1 MTRCKLPLLPLVL
14 FCSCLL
20 PAQTVHSFEG
30 MDAGGLPNPRSTIDP
45 NGAIGTKQYMEW
57 VNGYYQ
63 AYNKTTFAKVWS
75 SAQAISNLKWGAGAP
90 NCSGLGVDTVVLFD
104 RLASRWVIGGHS
116 PAVNGHYY
124 SCVAVSNTDDLTASN
139 FTWYTYQFDL
149 SSCIGTNTQGKLY
162 YPDYTKLSTWLD
174 GYYGSIDLE
183 DPSHGYQEIGIVAF
197 VLDRTNMLN
206 NATANPLQCFR
217 NTSSG
222 GAVYLAHSLE
232 PADIDGTTPPPVGRD
247 EFFVSIQNPP
257 DDGHS
262 TTSDTMNL
270 WDFHT
275 NWANPSNSTFT
286 QSSLS
291 VPTYTPGCYNV
302 SNVPFT
308 FCVPEP
314 SYNGGQVH
322 NHIDS
327 VGDRIMWRL
336 GYRNFGTYESFLGSQ
351 TIQVGSGG
359 GLGKKQTGIS
369 WFELRGNGSGTPT
382 VFQTGIVNPDNVL
395 YRFMPSIA
403 QDHSANAAVGYSVSG
418 GVVHPSIRASWF
430 SLSNPVPAE
439 MSITAGK
446 ADEKNSQGWGDYT
459 SMTVDPVDDC
469 TFWYVN
475 EYFTTAQVSALTWR
489 TRIANFKLPTC
500 Q

>member
-1 MTRCKLPLLPLVL
+1 MIKWKLLILLPLI
-14 FCSCLL
+14 CSYLL
-20 PAQTVHSFEG
+20 PAQTVRSFEG
-30 MDAGGLPNPRSTIDP
+30 IDASQLANPRQTIDP
-45 NGAIGTKQYMEW
+45 NGAVGTKQYMEW

-63 AYNKTTFAKVWS
+63 AYDKVSFAKVWN
-75 SAQAISNLKWGAGAP
+75 SAQAIGSLAWGANASH
-90 NCSGLGVDTVVLFD
+90 CSGIGVDTVVLFD

-116 PAVNGHYY
+116 PEINNHYY

-149 SSCIGTNTQGKLY
+149 TGCIGTNLSGKLY

-183 DPSHGYQEIGIVAF
+183 DPSLGYREVGIVAF
-197 VLDRTNMLN
+197 VLDRTSML
-206 NATANPLQCFR
+206 ADSTPRPMQCFR
-217 NTSSG
+217 NTSSNG
-222 GAVYLAHSLE
+222 NVYLAHSLE
-232 PADIDGTTPPPVGRD
+232 PADIDGTTAPPQGRD

-257 DDGHS
+257 NDGQS
-262 TTSDTMNL
+262 TTSNTMNL
-270 WDFHT
+270 WDFHVDWT
-275 NWANPSNSTFT
+275 NPSNSTFN
-286 QSSLS
+286 QSVLS

-302 SNVPFT
+302 ANVAYT

-314 SYNGGQVH
+314 SFNGSQVH

-336 GYRNFGTYESFLGSQ
+336 AYRNFGSYESFLGSQ
-351 TIQVGSGG
+351 TIQVGSGSKTI
-359 GLGKKQTGIS
+359 LKKQTGIS
-369 WFELRGNGSGTPT
+369 WFELRGSGVPT
-382 VFQTGIVNPDNVL
+382 VYQTGIVDPDQTL

-403 QDHSANAAVGYSVSG
+403 QDHSANAAVGYSISG
-418 GVVHPSIRASWF
+418 PNTHPGIRASWF
-430 SLSNPVPAE
+430 SLSSPSPTEIALQ
-439 MSITAGK
+439 AGK

-489 TRIANFKLPTC
+489 TRISNFKLPGC

>member
-1 MTRCKLPLLPLVL
+1 MTRWKLLLSLLLV
-14 FCSCLL
+14 CSSFL
-20 PAQTVHSFEG
+20 PAQTVQSFEG
-30 MDAGGLPNPRSTIDP
+30 IDASQLPNPRQTIDP
-45 NGAIGTKQYMEW
+45 NGAIGTKQYVEW
-57 VNGYYQ
+57 VNGYFQ
-63 AYNKTTFAKVWS
+63 AFNKTTFAKVWTN
-75 SAQAISNLKWGAGAP
+75 AQAIGNLKWGSSAP
-90 NCSGLGVDTVVLFD
+90 NCSGIGVDTTVLFD

-116 PAVNGHYY
+116 PEINGHYY
-124 SCVAVSNTDDLTASN
+124 SCVAISNTDDLTASN
-139 FTWYTYQFDL
+139 LAWYTYQFDL
-149 SSCIGTNTQGKLY
+149 TSCIGTNPEGKLY

-183 DPSHGYQEIGIVAF
+183 DPSHGYQEIGVVAF

-206 NATANPLQCFR
+206 DATPNPMQCFS
-217 NTSSG
+217 NISSN

-232 PADIDGTTPPPVGRD
+232 PADIDGATPPPTGRD
-247 EFFVSIQNPP
+247 EFMVSIQNPP
-257 DDGHS
+257 ADGKS
-262 TTSDTMNL
+262 TTSNSINL

-275 NWANPSNSTFT
+275 DWTTPSNSTFT

-302 SNVPFT
+302 ANVSYT

-351 TIQVGSGG
+351 TIQVGSGI
-359 GLGKKQTGIS
+359 GLGKKQTGIT
-369 WFELRGNGSGTPT
+369 WFELRGSGVPA
-382 VFQTGIVNPDNVL
+382 VYQTGIVDPDTVL

-403 QDHSANAAVGYSVSG
+403 QDHSANAAIGYSVSG
-418 GVVHPSIRASWF
+418 GVIHPGIRASWF
-430 SLSNPVPAE
+430 SLSDPVPTE
-439 MSITAGK
+439 ISIQVGK
-446 ADEKNSQGWGDYT
+446 ADEKDSQGWGDYT

>member
-1 MTRCKLPLLPLVL
+1 LLPLTL
-14 FCSCLL
+14 TCSYLL
-20 PAQTVHSFEG
+20 RAQTVQSFEG
-30 MDAGGLPNPRSTIDP
+30 IDASQVGNPRQTIDP
-45 NGAIGTKQYMEW
+45 NGAVGTKQYMEW

-63 AYNKTTFAKVWS
+63 AFDKASFAKVW
-75 SAQAISNLKWGAGAP
+75 ANPVAIGSLKWGSNAP
-90 NCSGLGVDTVVLFD
+90 SCSGIGVDTVIVFD
-104 RLASRWVIGGHS
+104 RMASRWVIGGHS
-116 PAVNGHYY
+116 PAINGHYY

-149 SSCIGTNTQGKLY
+149 TGCIGTNSSGKLY

-183 DPSHGYQEIGIVAF
+183 DPSLGYREIGVVAF
-197 VLDRTNMLN
+197 VLDRANML
-206 NATANPLQCFR
+206 TDSTPRPMQCFR
-217 NTSSG
+217 NTSSNG
-222 GAVYLAHSLE
+222 NVYLAHSLE
-232 PADIDGTTPPPVGRD
+232 PADVDGTTPPPPDRD

-257 DDGHS
+257 NDGTS
-262 TTSDTMNL
+262 TTTNSMNL
-270 WDFHT
+270 WDFHVD
-275 NWANPSNSTFT
+275 WSAPSSSTFT

-302 SNVPFT
+302 ANVAYT

-314 SYNGGQVH
+314 SYNGSGVH

-327 VGDRIMWRL
+327 VGDRILWRL
-336 GYRNFGTYESFLGSQ
+336 AYRNFGSYESFLGSQ
-351 TIQVGSGG
+351 TIQVGTGIKNIQ
-359 GLGKKQTGIS
+359 KKQTGIF
-369 WFELRGNGSGTPT
+369 WFELRGTGVPA
-382 VFQTGIVNPDNVL
+382 VFQTGIVNPDQSL

-403 QDHSANAAVGYSVSG
+403 QDHAANAAVGYSISG
-418 GVVHPSIRASWF
+418 ALTHPGIRASWF
-430 SLSNPVPAE
+430 SLSNPSPAE
-439 MSITAGK
+439 FAIQAGK

-489 TRIANFKLPTC
+489 TRIANFKLSTC